1 MKGSDVRK
9 SFLEFFKSKQHT
21 IVGSSSLVPANDP
34 TLLFSNAGMNQF
46 KDCFLGGEKRDYV
59 RATTCQKCMRVSG
72 KHNDLENIGV
82 TARHHTFFEMLGNFS
97 FGDYFK
103 TDAIRFAWEFITEVL
118 KLPKERLWVTIYEE
132 DDEAGMLWKQET
144 SVLDGRIL
152 KLGAKDNFW
161 AMGDTGPCG
170 PCTEIHYYLGDDLA
184 AQSKEGFLREDG
196 SYLEIWNLVFMQ
208 FNRAADGTLTPL
220 PKPSVD
226 TGMGL
231 ERIASIMQGKRSNYD
246 SDLLRSLI
254 SKVEAL
260 SGFTYDGSSYE
271 VRDLKTDKPYA
282 RDVAMR
288 VIADHARTISFLIA
302 DGVNPGSDGRGY
314 VLRRILRRA
323 VRHAQSLE
331 LKDPFLAAVCG
342 EVIALMGDAYP
353 ELREREALIKK
364 VVESEERKFHETLG
378 GGLEVLRKEVE
389 KLQKGDLFPG
399 ETAFL
404 LHDTFGFPLDL
415 TEDALKAEGYKVD
428 SAAFHRAM
436 QQQKSRSRE
445 DRKSKGI
452 QYTGSKLSGE
462 TSTFIGYE
470 TLSSESVLTFGE
482 LAEGS
487 GEAGSLVQL
496 CFKETPFYAE
506 SGGQVGDTG
515 EIHFADLRLDV
526 LDTQKLQDGYIVH
539 MAEVKEGMFAP
550 SYRGKP
556 AALFVD
562 AARRARIRSHHSA
575 THIIHSA
582 LKKFLGDHVKQ
593 AGSRVSETSL
603 RFDYSHYEAVSPA
616 TLLEIESYA
625 NEYLQHAFPVET
637 TVMDLEQAKKTGATA
652 LFGEKYGST
661 VRVVQI
667 GDNSLEFC
675 GGTHVHNTGNI
686 GVISLLSE
694 SGISAGTRRI
704 ECVAGAAALELFADR
719 KRLIDNVSQLVKADE
734 RLIEDRLEKL
744 LARTKLLEKDL
755 EAAKAQAAQA
765 SMGDLTAQA
774 ITSSKGFKVIVERV
788 PETDMETLKTLVDR
802 LRLKLG
808 SGLVALAAP
817 SGDAAI
823 LVAGVTADLTKTI
836 HAGNLVKE
844 AALAAGGKGGG
855 RADFAQAGGL
865 QVSGIDAGLKR
876 FLELVS

>member
-9 SFLEFFKSKQHT
+9 SFLEFFKSKQHS

-170 PCTEIHYYLGDDLA
+170 PCTEIHYYLGDDLS
-184 AQSKEGFLREDG
+184 AQCKEGFLREDG

-254 SKVEAL
+254 TKVEAL

-342 EVIALMGDAYP
+342 DVISLMGDAYP

-428 SAAFHRAM
+428 SAAFTRAM

-470 TLSSESVLTFGE
+470 TLASESVLTFGE

-487 GEAGSLVQL
+487 GEVGSLVQL

-539 MAEVKEGMFAP
+539 MAEVKEGTFAP
-550 SYRGKP
+550 GYRGKP

-562 AARRARIRSHHSA
+562 AARRARIRAHHSA

-593 AGSRVSETSL
+593 AGSRVSESSL
-603 RFDYSHYEAVSPA
+603 RFDYSHYEAVSTA
-616 TLLEIESYA
+616 TLSEIEAYA
-625 NEYLQHAFPVET
+625 NEYLQQAFPVET
-637 TVMDLEQAKKTGATA
+637 KVMDIDQAKKTGATA

-667 GDNSLEFC
+667 GDSSLEFC
-675 GGTHVHNTGNI
+675 GGTHVHNSGNI

-704 ECVAGAAALELFADR
+704 ECVAGAAALELFVDR
-719 KRLIDNVSQLVKADE
+719 KRLIENVSQIVKADE
-734 RLIEDRLEKL
+734 RQIEDRLEKL
-744 LARTKLLEKDL
+744 LTRTKLLEKEL

-823 LVAGVTADLTKTI
+823 LVAGVTADLTKTV

>member
-144 SVLDGRIL
+144 SVLNGRIL

-170 PCTEIHYYLGDDLA
+170 PCTEIHYYLGDDLS

-254 SKVEAL
+254 TKVEAL

-428 SAAFHRAM
+428 SAAFTRAM

-470 TLSSESVLTFGE
+470 TLASESVLTFGE

-487 GEAGSLVQL
+487 GEVGSLVQL

-539 MAEVKEGMFAP
+539 MAEVKEGTFAP
-550 SYRGKP
+550 GYRGKP

-562 AARRARIRSHHSA
+562 AARRARIRAHHSA

-593 AGSRVSETSL
+593 AGSRVSESSL
-603 RFDYSHYEAVSPA
+603 RFDYSHYEAVSTA
-616 TLLEIESYA
+616 TLSEIEAYA
-625 NEYLQHAFPVET
+625 NEYLQQAFPVET
-637 TVMDLEQAKKTGATA
+637 KVMDIDQAKKTGATA

-667 GDNSLEFC
+667 GDSSLEFC
-675 GGTHVHNTGNI
+675 GGTHVHNSGNI

-719 KRLIDNVSQLVKADE
+719 KRLIENVSQIVKADE

-744 LARTKLLEKDL
+744 LTRTKLLEKEL

-823 LVAGVTADLTKTI
+823 LVAGVTADLTKTV

>member
-1 MKGSDVRK
+1 MKGSEVRK

-21 IVGSSSLVPANDP
+21 VVGSSSLVPSNDP

-46 KDCFLGGEKRDYV
+46 KDCFLGGEKREYV

-103 TDAIRFAWEFITEVL
+103 KEAIRFAWEFLTENL
-118 KLPKERLWVTIYEE
+118 KLPKERLWVTIFED
-132 DDEAGMLWKQET
+132 DDEAGELWKKET

-170 PCTEIHYYLGDDLA
+170 PCTEIHYFLGEDLSS
-184 AQSKEGFLREDG
+184 QSKEGFLKDDG

-208 FNRAADGTLTPL
+208 FNRSVDGTLVPL

-231 ERIASIMQGKRSNYD
+231 ERIASVMQGKKSNYD

-254 SKVEAL
+254 SKVESL

-288 VIADHARTISFLIA
+288 VIADHCRTISFLIA

-323 VRHAQSLE
+323 VRHAQSLD
-331 LKDPFLAAVCG
+331 LKESFLASVCT
-342 EVIALMGDAYP
+342 EVISLMGDTYP
-353 ELREREALIKK
+353 ELRERESLIKK
-364 VVESEERKFHETLG
+364 VVESEEKKFHETLG

-389 KLQKGDLFPG
+389 KLKKGDLFPG

-415 TEDALKAEGYKVD
+415 TEDALKVDGFKVNG
-428 SAAFHRAM
+428 AAFTKAM
-436 QQQKSRSRE
+436 NEQKTRSRE

-452 QYTGSKLSGE
+452 QYTGSTISGE
-462 TSTFIGYE
+462 KSIFIGYE
-470 TLSSESVLTFGE
+470 NLFAESVLTFAE
-482 LAEGS
+482 IAEGT
-487 GEAGSLVQL
+487 GGVGSLIQL

-515 EIHFADLRLDV
+515 EIVFSDLRLEV
-526 LDTQKLQDGYIVH
+526 IDTQKIQDGFIVH
-539 MAEVKEGMFAP
+539 TAEIKEGHF
-550 SYRGKP
+550 SSGYIGKV
-556 AALFVD
+556 AALSVD
-562 AARRARIRSHHSA
+562 SDRRSRIRAHHSA
-575 THIIHSA
+575 THVIHTA
-582 LKKFLGDHVKQ
+582 LKKYLGDHVKQ
-593 AGSRVSETSL
+593 AGSRVSESSL
-603 RFDYSHYEAVSPA
+603 RFDYSHYEAVTSA
-616 TLLEIESYA
+616 TLSEIESFA
-625 NEYLQHAFPVET
+625 NEYLRNSFPVET
-637 TVMDLEQAKKTGATA
+637 KVMNIEEAKKTGATA

-667 GDNSLEFC
+667 GDRSLEFC
-675 GGTHVHNTGNI
+675 GGTHVGNSGNI
-686 GVISLLSE
+686 GLISILSE

-704 ECVAGAAALELFADR
+704 ECVAGSAALDFFNDR
-719 KRLIDNVSQLVKADE
+719 RAILGKLSAALKADE
-734 RLIEDRLEKL
+734 RLIEDRVEKL
-744 LARTKLLEKDL
+744 IARTKLLEKEL
-755 EAAKAQAAQA
+755 ESSKTKAAQA
-765 SMGDLTAQA
+765 SVGDLTTNA
-774 ITSSKGFKVIVERV
+774 ITSSKGFKVIVEMV
-788 PETDMETLKTLVDR
+788 PETDIETLKTLVDR

-808 SGLVALAAP
+808 SGIVALAAK
-817 SGDAAI
+817 SGDSAI
-823 LVAGVTADLTKTI
+823 LVAGVTSDLVKTV
-836 HAGNLVKE
+836 HAGNLIKE
-844 AALAAGGKGGG
+844 AAMAAGGKGGG

-865 QVSGIDAGLKR
+865 QLSGIEAGLKR
-876 FLELVS
+876 FLELVQ